1 MYSKN
6 NMISVLSNRLN
17 LKLVIFPL
25 GIILAALLHLDARS
39 TRRKPTDLGTVQA
52 IRHGNNTNT
61 TADHY
66 DDRQEYFAADQH
78 SINDT
83 KHFARYNNSDRHN
96 HPSSP
101 NHYMK
106 HEHISNDT
114 ALDKEEV
121 SSRASKIST
130 SPTLKKQDAAA
141 PKPLICTKCKTGMC
155 YTGESFPMIPRVHI
169 EGSTLI
175 AADIAYNARSS
186 DSTDWGNVLSIYWA
200 GRTMAHLGGYQYQG
214 GKIVKSITWMDYLP
228 KNAPAHY
235 GKMNYSKM
243 YAIIVALKILAIH
256 TFIGVNVQQVG
267 VTWYRLFKMIHG
279 MR

>member
-1 MYSKN
+1 
-6 NMISVLSNRLN
+6 
-17 LKLVIFPL
+17 
-25 GIILAALLHLDARS
+25 
-39 TRRKPTDLGTVQA
+39 
-52 IRHGNNTNT
+52 
-61 TADHY
+61 
-66 DDRQEYFAADQH
+66 
-78 SINDT
+78 
-83 KHFARYNNSDRHN
+83 
-96 HPSSP
+96 
-101 NHYMK
+101 MK
-106 HEHISNDT
+106 HEHISNET
-114 ALDKEEV
+114 AVDKEEV

-235 GKMNYSKM
+235 GKNELFQDVCNNCGLENFGYTYFHRGECAAGWGNMVPTIQNDTQHALMEYSKEVPKEEYDAIFGYFKENDWLIYNRCCVFSHHL
-243 YAIIVALKILAIH
+243 YAP
-256 TFIGVNVQQVG
+256 GVISTYDSIPSEGEFNVYIMSG
-267 VTWYRLFKMIHG
+267 VSRKVNSY
-279 MR
+279 